1 MTFDKNDTKIMKALA
16 IILMLYHH
24 LFAFPDRIHYT
35 YISLINFNGKTLP
48 YFIGDFG
55 KLCVAIFL
63 FLGGYGTYYVYKNNT
78 KGLIEKKLF
87 NLYKVFLKVFIITI
101 PISVLL
107 HDKQVVLTVENFINN
122 ITGINTTFNGEWWF
136 LMPYVCLIV
145 LSPLLIKVINKIC
158 KNVYISFILLI
169 IYQLLLVNYYPRLL
183 SINIFDKFRMS
194 NLYLNMTYTL
204 YLLSSYVCGMLF
216 SKFNL
221 LDLVK
226 QKLTNK
232 KIYTI
237 ISIVLLI
244 IIFILRRLVWRYDT
258 DYIYAPIF
266 IVSMTIILSNN
277 IFDKLNKV
285 LLKIGNNST
294 NIWLI
299 HSFFCYH
306 WCQKFIFMPKL
317 SVLIFLLL
325 LVVSYISSIIINKL
339 FKFIGGLYGTQNAPS

>member
-1 MTFDKNDTKIMKALA
+1 MKFEKKDTKIMKALA

-24 LFAFPDRIHYT
+24 LFAFPDRINYD
-35 YISLINFNGKTLP
+35 YISLLYFNGKSIP
-48 YFIGDFG
+48 FFIGDFG
-55 KLCVAIFL
+55 KICVAIFL

-78 KGLIEKKLF
+78 KDLIEKKF
-87 NLYKVFLKVFIITI
+87 ISLYKGFLKVFIITI

-107 HDKQVVLTVENFINN
+107 HDKQVVLTVEEFINN
-122 ITGINTTFNGEWWF
+122 ITGINTTYNGEWWF
-136 LMPYVCLIV
+136 LMPYVCLII
-145 LSPLLIKVINKIC
+145 LSPILIKIINKIC
-158 KNVYISFILLI
+158 KNIYVSFILLI
-169 IYQLLLVNYYPRLL
+169 IFQLLLVNYYPRVL
-183 SINIFDKFRMS
+183 SLSIFDKYRLS
-194 NLYLNMTYTL
+194 NLYLNTTRTL
-204 YLLSSYVCGMLF
+204 YLLSTYVCGMLF

-237 ISIVLLI
+237 ISIVLLM
-244 IIFILRRLVWRYDT
+244 IIFILRRLVWKYDT

-266 IVSMTIILSNN
+266 IISMTIILSNN
-277 IFDKLNKV
+277 IFDRMNAI
-285 LLKIGNNST
+285 LLKIGNQST

-325 LVVSYISSIIINKL
+325 LVVSYISGIIIDK
-339 FKFIGGLYGTQNAPS
+339 FYKFIGGIHGTQNAS